1 MTDQATNST
10 FESALRRAFAAC
22 VLALG
27 VAAQAAAEVPSS
39 GPGVFF
45 SPFYYQNPGNPERD
59 AFPPNDTGFWQGVT
73 GPLSWTNPGAESSTT
88 TAAKPKASAG
98 SGQYSWLQPWGWQD
112 PVETTEPIAGP
123 MLASGVEPIAAEEV
137 PPPPQALQPGP
148 GSGNPNPPTNSPG
161 ENVPAP
167 SAAAGGGQAKSLSE
181 AESLGEEPPEQRL
194 QFLRAQSVLL
204 KPGELQID
212 IGLAY
217 SLTENDFPVVQSTNS
232 GNQILEATFK
242 QRQLIVPLE
251 FRLGITRRMQAF
263 LSVPV
268 GAAQTEFSVPNTFE
282 QDDASGGLG
291 DISFG
296 SSFLLVDGN
305 GSGTD
310 VVVTLSATVPSGDSP
325 FIGNVSALPGPSLGN
340 NTWATAGDLLFIDNY
355 DPVVIF
361 YGIGYRHQFERE
373 FLGVDVDPGEEI
385 RAQLGVGFAVN
396 SQVTL
401 STRFATAFITRT
413 QYDGQSVDGSYSEP
427 MSLRFAAT
435 VLRCHKLIEPFAEI
449 GATDDATASRFGIV
463 WTY

>member
-1 MTDQATNST
+1 MKNQIINLTLEPVLGWVIGAY
-10 FESALRRAFAAC
+10 ALLLVGAAG
-22 VLALG
+22 AS
-27 VAAQAAAEVPSS
+27 AEVPTS

-59 AFPPNDTGFWQGVT
+59 AIPPNDTGFWQGVT
-73 GPLSWTNPGAESSTT
+73 GPLSWTNPGAASSET
-88 TAAKPKASAG
+88 TAAKPNAADASG
-98 SGQYSWLQPWGWQD
+98 HYSWLQPWSWQD
-112 PVETTEPIAGP
+112 PIETSEVLAGP
-123 MLASGVEPIAAEEV
+123 LLTSGVEQVAAEEV
-137 PPPPQALQPGP
+137 PPPPHGFEPGP
-148 GSGNPNPPTNSPG
+148 ASGNPNPPANSST
-161 ENVPAP
+161 ESVPAP
-167 SAAAGGGQAKSLSE
+167 GGAPSGGQAKRLSE

-212 IGLAY
+212 VGLAY
-217 SLTENDFPVVQSTNS
+217 SLAENDFPVVQSTGS

-263 LSVPV
+263 LSIPV
-268 GAAQTEFSVPNTFE
+268 GAAQTEFSVPNAFE

-310 VVVTLSATVPSGDSP
+310 VVFSLSATVPSGDSP
-325 FIGNVSALPGPSLGN
+325 FVGNVSALSGPTLGN

-355 DPVVIF
+355 DPIVIF

-373 FLGVDVDPGEEI
+373 FLGVDVDPGEEF

-413 QYDGQSVDGSYSEP
+413 QYDGQSVDGSFSEP
-427 MSLRFAAT
+427 MSIRFAAT
-435 VLRCHKLIEPFAEI
+435 VLRCQKLIEPFAEI
-449 GATDDATASRFGIV
+449 GATNDATASRFGIV

>member
-1 MTDQATNST
+1 MLRKLQAGDLCQQALLAPFARLPDSRLSMKYRFINST
-10 FESALRRAFAAC
+10 WKSARRWAAGVC
-22 VLALG
+22 GLSLLG
-27 VAAQAAAEVPSS
+27 VANAWAEVPSS

-45 SPFYYQNPGNPERD
+45 SPFYYQNPGHPERD
-59 AFPPNDTGFWQGVT
+59 AIPPNDTGFWRGVT
-73 GPLSWTNPGAESSTT
+73 GPLSWTNPGAASSET
-88 TAAKPKASAG
+88 TAAKPQAANASG
-98 SGQYSWLQPWGWQD
+98 HYSWLQPWSWQD
-112 PVETTEPIAGP
+112 PTETPEVVVGP
-123 MLASGVEPIAAEEV
+123 MLTSGVEQVAAEEV
-137 PPPPQALQPGP
+137 PPPPHAFEPGP
-148 GSGNPNPPTNSPG
+148 ASANQNPPASG
-161 ENVPAP
+161 SAESIPAP
-167 SAAAGGGQAKSLSE
+167 ADAPSGGQAKSLSE

-212 IGLAY
+212 VGLAY

-282 QDDASGGLG
+282 QDEASGGLG

-325 FIGNVSALPGPSLGN
+325 FVGNVSCAAGPLAGQQHLGN
-340 NTWATAGDLLFIDNY
+340 
-355 DPVVIF
+355 
-361 YGIGYRHQFERE
+361 RR
-373 FLGVDVDPGEEI
+373 
-385 RAQLGVGFAVN
+385 
-396 SQVTL
+396 
-401 STRFATAFITRT
+401 
-413 QYDGQSVDGSYSEP
+413 
-427 MSLRFAAT
+427 
-435 VLRCHKLIEPFAEI
+435 
-449 GATDDATASRFGIV
+449 
-463 WTY
+463 